1 MRGID
6 ATGMPPAVG
15 PFAPGP
21 APMLQWVRV
30 EHLVVDEAYQR
41 PIRGAGRKNISAIAE
56 AFCWSKF
63 APLIVS
69 PVAGGRY
76 AVIDGQ
82 HRATAAALRG
92 IAELPAQ
99 VIIAGP
105 IEQAA
110 AFKAVNGQTTRMHA
124 LEIHRAGVASADPEA
139 LEIDAICRRA
149 GAMVSPHPRAQNRI
163 KPGET
168 NAVAAVRAGLRRHG
182 AAVVELALRC
192 VTCTTNNKAGA
203 LSSVV
208 VEALCALIAAH
219 PEWEAAPDRLLGAFN
234 AVIILREADKARF
247 QERPPGVTPW
257 EVLRDRLA
265 AAVSKQLATPS
276 TAAAK
281 AA

>member
-6 ATGMPPAVG
+6 AAGMPPALS

-21 APMLQWVRV
+21 APQLLWVRV
-30 EHLVVDEAYQR
+30 QDLVVDETYQR
-41 PIRGAGRKNISAIAE
+41 PIRGAGRKNIAAIAE

-69 PVAGGRY
+69 PIAGGRY

-92 IAELPAQ
+92 VDQLPAQ
-99 VIIAGP
+99 VIIAGQV
-105 IEQAA
+105 EQAA

-124 LEIHRAGVASADPEA
+124 LEIHRAGVASGDAEA
-139 LEIDAICRRA
+139 LEIDAVCRRA
-149 GAMVSPHPRAQNRI
+149 GAMISPHPRAQNRI

-182 AAVVELALRC
+182 AAVVELALKC
-192 VTCTTNNKAGA
+192 VTGSTNNKAGV

-208 VEALCALIAAH
+208 VEGLCALVAAH
-219 PEWEAAPDRLLGAFN
+219 PEWETEPARLVGAFDRI
-234 AVIILREADKARF
+234 VILREVDKARF
-247 QERPPGVTPW
+247 QERAPGVTPW

-265 AAVSKQLATPS
+265 ARVAEQLAVRP
-276 TAAAK
+276 AAM